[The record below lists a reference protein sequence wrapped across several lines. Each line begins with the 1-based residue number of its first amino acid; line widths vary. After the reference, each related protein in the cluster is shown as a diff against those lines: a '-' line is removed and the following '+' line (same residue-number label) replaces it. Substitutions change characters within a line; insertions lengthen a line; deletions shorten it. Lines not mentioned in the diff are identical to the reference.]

1 MPRRDLVARRTPLR
15 RWSRRI
21 LGVLATAAMLAVG
34 AVAAS
39 LILSPSDDEVAA
51 NPAGRQD
58 DGRRGEERRRGERGR
73 GEDAV
78 AREVAAERLGDRR
91 SGPTRKQR
99 AQRRAAVDEVRTAG
113 YEPVELAAYHR
124 KQTLRVLIGRPRQGT
139 QPGLRAFF
147 FVRGRYIGNDALT
160 PSMKLDV
167 GEQRDREITLVYGL
181 FVPGD
186 RPCCPSGGAAKVR
199 FRWTGDELRPRE
211 DIPLETARR
220 PLGLF

>member
-1 MPRRDLVARRTPLR
+1 MPRRDLVARRSPLR

-39 LILSPSDDEVAA
+39 MILSPGEDEVAA
-51 NPAGRQD
+51 KPAGRQD
-58 DGRRGEERRRGERGR
+58 DGRRAGERRRAERRRGE
-73 GEDAV
+73 DT
-78 AREVAAERLGDRR
+78 VAAERRGERR
-91 SGPTRKQR
+91 SGPTRRQR
-99 AQRRAAVDEVRTAG
+99 AQRRAAVEEVRTAG

-124 KQTLRVLIGRPRQGT
+124 KQTLRVLVGRPRQGT

-160 PSMKLDV
+160 PSMKLAV
-167 GEQRDREITLVYGL
+167 GPQRDREITLIYGL
-181 FVPGD
+181 FVSGD
-186 RPCCPSGGAAKVR
+186 RPCCPSGGDATVR
-199 FRWTGDELRPRE
+199 FRWTGDKLRPRG
-211 DIPLETARR
+211 DIPLDTARR